1 MPMTSPV
8 DFISG
13 PSTISTPEKRE
24 NGKTD
29 SLTEKCGRESKAGRL
44 KSFNFLPAIT
54 WAATLAKGEP
64 VALLTNGA
72 VRDAR
77 GLTSRT

>member
-13 PSTISTPEKRE
+13 PRSVSTPGKRLK
-24 NGKTD
+24 GKTD
-29 SLTEKCGRESKAGRL
+29 SLTD
-44 KSFNFLPAIT
+44 T
-54 WAATLAKGEP
+54 WAGTTSRVNPWDSRAPAQHDLGGQLGQGTP
-64 VALLTNGA
+64 VALVTKGM
-72 VRDAR
+72 VREAR